1 MKIMNKM
8 NVAKTAVATVLTTF
22 AVSANAAV
30 PQAVTD
36 AIGTAKDDA
45 TQMAGL
51 ILSVLVV
58 FFGWRIIKRFL

>member
-1 MKIMNKM
+1 MYIMNKM
-8 NVAKTAVATVLTTF
+8 NAVK
-22 AVSANAAV
+22 AVFLVGLMTLAASANAAV